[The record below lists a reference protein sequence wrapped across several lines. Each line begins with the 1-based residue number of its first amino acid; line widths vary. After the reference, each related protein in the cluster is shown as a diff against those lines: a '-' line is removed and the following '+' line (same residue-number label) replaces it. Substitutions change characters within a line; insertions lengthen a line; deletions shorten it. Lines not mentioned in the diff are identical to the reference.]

1 MMCDL
6 ESQGKKFDIGAADKK
21 KYRFLNRKI
30 DKGFD
35 PEYLKEWERL
45 KLGRPVRTFQEF
57 RYNILRT
64 WTTFIPKGKEKLWKH
79 FQKQY

>member
-30 DKGFD
+30 EKGFD
-35 PEYLKEWERL
+35 PEYLKE
-45 KLGRPVRTFQEF
+45 
-57 RYNILRT
+57 
-64 WTTFIPKGKEKLWKH
+64 
-79 FQKQY
+79 